1 MKNFKKLT
9 ILLSIA
15 IVILFVVLII
25 KYSDDKPEKPDLTRD
40 YTEIVESDT
49 IVALVSTNPIDYF
62 IYQGRPMGFQLE
74 ILEHFANDHNL
85 VLEIVVDNDIISG
98 VDKLMSRE
106 CDILAQS
113 ITATTERDLV
123 HDFTIPVR
131 QTKQVLV
138 QRKPEGFEMMHYKQ
152 IEDSLIRDLDNLESI
167 TLFASKGSISMISL
181 QNLSTEIGENFYVE
195 EIDSMSPE
203 QIVNFVSIGKFD
215 YAVCDE
221 NIAKIAQAYYPNI
234 DVKTELSFPQNIS
247 WGVRP
252 ESTELLDTL
261 NTWLE
266 EFKETPEYTK
276 YYRRYINNNRILVDI
291 NSEFYSGNEGKISN
305 YDDILK
311 KYSHIAGWDWRL
323 LASLIYQESR
333 FNENAVSWAGAHGL
347 MQLMP
352 FIYEKFAPDSVSGVE
367 AHVAAGVNYIAFL
380 YTKLPETATDS
391 TDQLKLLLA
400 GYNIGYG
407 HVEDAIRLAKKYDKN
422 TGSWEDVSYFIT
434 NLSNPKYFNDT
445 CVKHGAISGIYAVNF
460 ANSIAN
466 RYQHYKNVI
475 PE

>member
-15 IVILFVVLII
+15 IVILFVVLLI
-25 KYSDDKPEKPDLTRD
+25 KYSDDKIEKPDLTRD

-74 ILEHFANDHNL
+74 ILEQFAEDHNL
-85 VLEIVVDNDIISG
+85 VLEILVDNNIVSG
-98 VDKLMSRE
+98 VDKLMNRE

-113 ITATTERDLV
+113 ITVTSERDLV
-123 HDFTIPVR
+123 HEFTIPVR

-138 QRKPEGFEMMHYKQ
+138 QRKPEGFVMMPYKQ
-152 IEDSLIRDLDNLESI
+152 IEDSLIRDLNKLESI
-167 TLFASKGSISMISL
+167 TLYASKGSISIISL

-203 QIVNFVSIGKFD
+203 QIVHFVSIGKFD

-221 NIAKIAQAYYPNI
+221 NIAKIAQSYYPNV

-247 WGVRP
+247 WGVRN
-252 ESTELLDTL
+252 ESTNLLDTL
-261 NTWLE
+261 NIWLE

-291 NSEFYSGNEGKISN
+291 NSVFYSGNEGKISN

-352 FIYEKFAPDSVSGVE
+352 FIYSKFAPDSVSGVE
-367 AHVAAGVNYIAFL
+367 AHVAAGVTYIAFL

-407 HVEDAIRLAKKYDKN
+407 HVEDAIRLAEKYDKN

-434 NLSNPKYFNDT
+434 NLSTPKYFNDT

-466 RYQHYKNVI
+466 RYQHYKNII